1 MKISSLYRFY
11 QTYLATSNAKWL
23 SGISVQQRI
32 ALLQQ
37 ATQWQIEE
45 MPEETYRHWI

>member
-1 MKISSLYRFY
+1 MKVSSLYRFY
-11 QTYLATSNAKWL
+11 QAYLAAGKSKWL
-23 SGISVQQRI
+23 SGISAQQRL

-45 MPEETYRHWI
+45 MPEDAYRHWI